1 MLPRCYCM
9 GAQAARV
16 ESRGRALGW
25 RGAGFARAR
34 SRPAAIQAPEIGFAL
49 SGTLGLSG
57 ACCLSQDALRSS
69 RLSSS
74 LTAKAA
80 LLGVRGLV
88 ARGTD
93 SFSVRAF
100 KASRLR
106 VKLLQ
111 TLAAHGPEMV
121 TVSFG

>member
-1 MLPRCYCM
+1 MNREGALWAGEARVSPVRVAGPRRFKLPRPIR
-9 GAQAARV
+9 AVRDARP
-16 ESRGRALGW
+16 ERGL
-25 RGAGFARAR
+25 
-34 SRPAAIQAPEIGFAL
+34 
-49 SGTLGLSG
+49 
-57 ACCLSQDALRSS
+57 CLWFTDALRSS

-106 VKLLQ
+106 VQLLQ